1 MSRRLGED
9 IGSSLVLNKYA
20 KWRSLDA
27 LSVVF
32 FTDFTNKF
40 FSNENYL
47 KKFSSGII
55 FKLLNNS
62 KTIKKYLMN
71 EASGLSGDIPKL
83 LKGEK
88 I

>member
-1 MSRRLGED
+1 MEKLG
-9 IGSSLVLNKYA
+9 ISL
-20 KWRSLDA
+20 A
-27 LSVVF
+27 LCF
-32 FTDFTNKF
+32 LLILQII

-62 KTIKKYLMN
+62 NTIKKYLMK

-83 LKGEK
+83 LKGEN

>member
-9 IGSSLVLNKYA
+9 IGSSLVLDKYA
-20 KWRSLDA
+20 KWRSLDV
-27 LSVVF
+27 LSFVF

-47 KKFSSGII
+47 KKFSSCII

-62 KTIKKYLMN
+62 KTIKKYLMK